1 VRKPHQFASVV
12 EAQRAAL
19 LLSVICRA
27 LAPAL
32 LFLFGFML
40 AAAPAVVCHCK
51 CRPAD
56 EGDATREGANQVVI
70 MVEKETHRKL
80 EGRVK
85 AEFGGAVE
93 NALVEI
99 FDNPDYLLDEHSRNN
114 HPTQRRLAVC
124 RTAADGK
131 FCFKGLPSGK
141 YELRSSVD
149 GGWNI
154 THVYV
159 VVENKLGTDKAML
172 VKMILGT

>member
-1 VRKPHQFASVV
+1 
-12 EAQRAAL
+12 
-19 LLSVICRA
+19 
-27 LAPAL
+27 
-32 LFLFGFML
+32 ML
-40 AAAPAVVCHCK
+40 AAASTVVSHCK
-51 CRPAD
+51 CRHAD

-114 HPTQRRLAVC
+114 HPTQRRIAVC

-131 FCFKGLPSGK
+131 FRFRGCPPENMNCGQAST
-141 YELRSSVD
+141 V
-149 GGWNI
+149 GG
-154 THVYV
+154 TSQVYV
-159 VVENKLGTDKAML
+159 VVENKLGTDRAML

>member
-1 VRKPHQFASVV
+1 
-12 EAQRAAL
+12 
-19 LLSVICRA
+19 
-27 LAPAL
+27 
-32 LFLFGFML
+32 ML
-40 AAAPAVVCHCK
+40 AAAPAVVSHCK

-70 MVEKETHRKL
+70 IEAHRKL

-85 AEFGGAVE
+85 AEFDGAVE

-99 FDNPDYLLDEHSRNN
+99 FDNPGYLFDEHSRNN
-114 HPTQRRLAVC
+114 HPTQRWIAVC

-159 VVENKLGTDKAML
+159 VVENKLGRDKAML